1 MKVTSSL
8 AVLASVGLSEAFWR
22 MECRGRVGLA
32 RLDPIVAPGR
42 ASQHAHAIF
51 GSNGEFIFLLTAI
64 SGFSMNAGHAEL
76 RAGSCTSCAA
86 LEDKSAYWSPQMY
99 FKHEDGTFE
108 EVTQAGGML
117 AYYLLNKD
125 AGNPDK
131 GVKAFPNGFRMVAGD
146 SNRRNYSIGTRNYMD
161 ADPEKSLWAMLGE
174 TSQEDLAQRAVGFNC
189 LDYNKKPEGA
199 LVRHYLPEKGYLDGN
214 CPDGIR
220 LELMFPSC
228 WNGKDLDSAN
238 HRSHVAYPDLVTDGW
253 CPKGFDTKLPSL
265 MFEIIYETNK
275 FNGIPGEF
283 SLTVV
288 GFGFHGDFASGWDQ
302 EFLQDAVDTCTD
314 PSGLLTACP
323 LFTLQSE
330 DEQRQC
336 KIELPEILATEKVT
350 GKCGASLPGNVPIR
364 YGPAP
369 ANAQQPGADQ
379 TSHVPVPTVTYQPAD
394 SSAYQPG
401 GIFNGDAPSS
411 TSSSSSEEVK
421 VTALAQPEPEP
432 EPTPTL
438 TPTPSEAPIPSGYE
452 LVRTEYVTNG
462 RVVSK
467 IVVIETVEYVMLAAA
482 TEVETVTVT
491 ATLGAQKARRELN
504 HLHRHRHGSH

>member
-1 MKVTSSL
+1 MKVTNSL
-8 AVLASVGLSEAFWR
+8 AAVLASAGLSEAFWR
-22 MECRGRVGLA
+22 MECRGRAGLA

-42 ASQHAHAIF
+42 VSQHAHAIF
-51 GSNGEFIFLLTAI
+51 GS
-64 SGFSMNAGHAEL
+64 SGFSMNSGHAEL
-76 RAGSCTSCAA
+76 TAGSCTSCAA
-86 LEDKSAYWSPQMY
+86 VEDKSAYWSPQMY

-146 SNRRNYSIGTRNYMD
+146 SNRRNYSIGSRNFKD

-189 LDYNKKPEGA
+189 LDYNKTPEGA

-238 HRSHVAYPDLVTDGW
+238 HKSHVAYPDLITDGW

-275 FNGIPGEF
+275 FKGIPGEF
-283 SLTVV
+283 VMANGDAQ
-288 GFGFHGDFASGWDQ
+288 GFGFHGDFASGWDE
-302 EFLQDAVDTCTD
+302 EFLQDAVETCTD
-314 PSGLLTACP
+314 PSGLLSACP
-323 LFTLQSE
+323 LFNLQSE

-336 KIELPEILATEKVT
+336 QIELPEDLVNEKVT
-350 GKCGASLPGNVPIR
+350 GKRGKSLPGDVPIR

-369 ANAQQPGADQ
+369 ANVQAPGADQ
-379 TSHVPVPTVTYQPAD
+379 TSHIPVPTVTYQPAE

-411 TSSSSSEEVK
+411 NSSSSSEEVK

-432 EPTPTL
+432 EPEPTPAP
-438 TPTPSEAPIPSGYE
+438 TPTPSEAPLPSGYE

-462 RVVSK
+462 KVVSK

-482 TEVETVTVT
+482 TEIETVTVT
-491 ATLGAQKARRELN
+491 ATLDAQKARRGLN
-504 HLHRHRHGSH
+504 HLHRHRHAGSH